1 MGADAARKH
10 RRKAAKAA
18 AENMV
23 RGSLQSAAEAE
34 AAATETM
41 ARVQTSGGLRRTAEV
56 VVEDI
61 EESAGEEMARSFQRA
76 AEEWAATEGTW
87 AQRVLVAEATG
98 EDRAKRLP
106 NGLVGETK
114 SGSKLVAGA
123 ADEIMARRSSE
134 EIVQAAIV
142 RAASRMGTE
151 AEDGDVWQAAE
162 VVVVEAM
169 QVGSIE
175 AARAEVADAVNAMG
189 WGATE
194 AAIMEVVQTLVDEGG
209 EYILFEAKLK
219 ARNPKESTPLNNIR

>member
-1 MGADAARKH
+1 MERDRGAVAATAMGADAARKH
-10 RRKAAKAA
+10 RRKATKAA

-56 VVEDI
+56 VVEDT

-123 ADEIMARRSSE
+123 ADEIMAKRSSA
-134 EIVQAAIV
+134 EIVID
-142 RAASRMGTE
+142 STSTE
-151 AEDGDVWQAAE
+151 
-162 VVVVEAM
+162 
-169 QVGSIE
+169 
-175 AARAEVADAVNAMG
+175 
-189 WGATE
+189 
-194 AAIMEVVQTLVDEGG
+194 
-209 EYILFEAKLK
+209 K
-219 ARNPKESTPLNNIR
+219 